1 MPVRHASNTSALRH
15 TPLIAG
21 LALALSLNLSV
32 ARAADSASAA
42 IEPRDLAPA
51 IAPAGSGGAKE
62 AAWQWGRAH
71 RPHARPTTTLAVSH
85 CDDSGPGSLRQAVFN
100 AVSGDTIDLAALACS
115 RITLSTGVI
124 TVSVNDLTINGPGAR
139 ELTIDGAA
147 SASHP
152 HSVFYHFGSGMLALT
167 GVTVTGGFYTGSALP
182 SGGCIHSKGDVYLK
196 DSMVTGCTVQPA
208 VSGSMP
214 KGGGVYAKGQLITK
228 YSTISNNAVIGNS
241 LAAGGAAYAGGGLL
255 AKYSTFS
262 DNRAIAEGTG
272 KGNAGGV
279 AARGNVTIMG
289 STISGNHAS
298 RNISALGIYG
308 GATGDT
314 ATISNSTISGNTAG
328 NVIGGVFT
336 NIPLTLRN
344 STIAFNRA
352 GTANCAPLYGYP
364 SCDAGL
370 HVSFS
375 NANLQSTIIAN
386 NKGSGAPADISLLGS
401 GTVAGAGNL
410 VIAPHVALPFDTIF
424 SDPKLYPLAS
434 NGGPTRTHALRPGSP
449 AIDAGNNAAKLDYDQ
464 RGLGYA
470 RQVGF
475 RADIGAF
482 ERQGADDPD
491 YVFID
496 GFDGI

>member
-1 MPVRHASNTSALRH
+1 MPVRPASNTSALRH

-42 IEPRDLAPA
+42 IQPRDLAPA
-51 IAPAGSGGAKE
+51 SAPAGSGGAKE
-62 AAWQWGRAH
+62 AAWQWSRAH
-71 RPHARPTTTLAVSH
+71 RPLARPATTLVVSH
-85 CDDSGPGSLRQAVFN
+85 CDDSGPGSLRQAAFN
-100 AVSGDTIDLAALACS
+100 AVSGDTIDLTALTCS

-147 SASHP
+147 SAAHP

-182 SGGCIHSKGDVYLK
+182 KGGCIYSTGSVYLK
-196 DSMVTGCTVQPA
+196 DSVVTGCTVRPA
-208 VSGSMP
+208 SGWAT
-214 KGGGVYAKGQLITK
+214 GGGVHAHGQLITK
-228 YSTISNNAVIGNS
+228 YSTISNNAVYATGYS
-241 LAAGGAAYAGGGLL
+241 LAVAGAAYAGGGLL

-262 DNRAIAEGTG
+262 DNRAIAEGTN

-328 NVIGGVFT
+328 NVISGVFT

-375 NANLQSTIIAN
+375 NVNMQGTIIAN
-386 NKGSGAPADISLLGS
+386 NSGAPQLRFPGCTSADQ
-401 GTVAGAGNL
+401 
-410 VIAPHVALPFDTIF
+410 
-424 SDPKLYPLAS
+424 
-434 NGGPTRTHALRPGSP
+434 
-449 AIDAGNNAAKLDYDQ
+449 Q
-464 RGLGYA
+464 RGPQPG
-470 RQVGF
+470 
-475 RADIGAF
+475 
-482 ERQGADDPD
+482 
-491 YVFID
+491 
-496 GFDGI
+496 